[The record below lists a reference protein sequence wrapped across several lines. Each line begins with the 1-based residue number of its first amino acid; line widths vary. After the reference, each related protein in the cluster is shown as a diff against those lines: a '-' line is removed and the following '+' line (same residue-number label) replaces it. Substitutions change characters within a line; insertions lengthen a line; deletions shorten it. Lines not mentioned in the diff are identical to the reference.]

1 LQARSR
7 LQPATQ
13 LKYSQMTQPSHIIR
27 LQLITILWML
37 LECGIALTAS
47 WRARSSV
54 LLAFGS
60 DSFVELLS
68 AGVVLLQFSPRFR
81 LNVARAAWWS
91 GILLLLLAGLVT
103 GTSLAAL
110 VFGVQPGTSWSGIAI
125 TSAALI
131 VMPLLSRAKRRAA
144 YAINNRALA
153 ADAVQSAT
161 CAYLAAI
168 SLIGLAATAVFG
180 IRWIDPL
187 AALIAVPFI
196 GIEAKRALQGEPCEC
211 C

>member
-1 LQARSR
+1 MTPSRVVKLQA
-7 LQPATQ
+7 
-13 LKYSQMTQPSHIIR
+13 
-27 LQLITILWML
+27 ITILWML
-37 LECGIALTAS
+37 AECGIALTAS
-47 WRARSSV
+47 WKARSPA

-60 DSFVELLS
+60 DSLVELLS

-81 LNVARAAWWS
+81 LGVIRAAWWS
-91 GILLLLLAGLVT
+91 GVLLLLLAGLVT
-103 GTSLAAL
+103 ATSVAAL
-110 VFGVQPGTSWSGIAI
+110 TLGIHPAPSWAGIAI
-125 TSAALI
+125 TAAALI
-131 VMPLLSRAKRRAA
+131 VMPLLSRAKRKAA

-168 SLIGLAATAVFG
+168 TLIGLAANAIFEV
-180 IRWIDPL
+180 RWIDPL

-196 GIEAKRALQGEPCEC
+196 CIEARRALRGEPCEC